1 MERCE
6 VLSLLWAVGAM
17 TTQWNSVVGF
27 SATGEA
33 VNCYGAWLTA
43 DPGEVPR
50 SGSGAA
56 AR

>member
-1 MERCE
+1 M
-6 VLSLLWAVGAM
+6 LWGSLLWAVGAM
-17 TTQWNSVVGF
+17 TTQWNSAVGF
-27 SATGEA
+27 NA

-43 DPGEVPR
+43 DPGEVSR